1 MRFATFLL
9 LAGLFRT
16 TAQERLANRLRR
28 MPLVITDLFGVEN
41 PLRRKLRP
49 SLAFGPLKALM
60 QAVAAAVVNAL
71 GIAGLR
77 LLLFALLSMPLGA
90 NTLIDANTAS
100 EEQLQSIAG
109 IGPAT
114 AQKIIQTRQKKPFKD
129 LRDFADRVPGIGP
142 KRLQQYSDAG
152 LIVKRIAPMQAA
164 LPAQS
169 TRHQPDPT
177 STKVADAEQSSS
189 PVISVI
195 EGGTRESH
203 GRPLI
208 K

>member
-1 MRFATFLL
+1 MWFATFLL

-28 MPLVITDLFGVEN
+28 MTLVITDLFGVEN

-164 LPAQS
+164 LPAKS

-177 STKVADAEQSSS
+177 STKVAEAEQSSS

>member
-1 MRFATFLL
+1 M
-9 LAGLFRT
+9 
-16 TAQERLANRLRR
+16 
-28 MPLVITDLFGVEN
+28 EN
-41 PLRRKLRP
+41 PLSRKHGLRA
-49 SLAFGPLKALM
+49 AFRSCHFSR
-60 QAVAAAVVNAL
+60 QAVAAGANAL
-71 GIAGLR
+71 AIAGIR
-77 LLLFALLSMPLGA
+77 LLVVALLSMPLAA

-152 LIVKRIAPMQAA
+152 LVVKRISPMQTASA
-164 LPAQS
+164 SQS
-169 TRHQPDPT
+169 TRHPTDPT
-177 STKVADAEQSSS
+177 SAKVQEPEQSAI

-195 EGGTRESH
+195 EGGLRESH
-203 GRPLI
+203 GRQSI